1 MLIISFKFCTPST
14 SIVSFAMIPQT
25 SISRLSAYMMGG
37 NQTPVLVRGIRK
49 YLGIIKVEILNLG
62 RHLGQGHLFYQT

>member
-1 MLIISFKFCTPST
+1 
-14 SIVSFAMIPQT
+14 
-25 SISRLSAYMMGG
+25 MMAG

-49 YLGIIKVEILNLG
+49 YLGIIKVQFSKLVQILNDAQEILNLD